1 MTFPTAR
8 VPTAARIAPW
18 LATLLALVA
27 LSGCQALGATTERSE
42 AEAMTIRY
50 HSGPGL
56 VNHLE
61 LADALGYYDGTGI
74 ELDNLGPVAGGPEL
88 LRSVATNQTDVA
100 VGPFHGATARVVSTG
115 VSLKA
120 VAATYGSTDRGRRGM
135 EVTVLEDSDIRSAKD
150 LIGRSVAVNTLG
162 ANAEA
167 VLDTWFAREGLSQE
181 QIDEVTLVPLP
192 GINTEAAL
200 RSGKVD
206 AALLY
211 GASKDF
217 ALKQGGLR
225 TLVADIEMLGDYNG
239 GSYTLRTSFMDAH
252 PELTRTLV
260 EGLTRAIRFEQTHDV
275 AEVQEALSAWL
286 EAQGRADEIETLEQW
301 RGNGVATPGGVLSEN
316 DFDLWIDWLAAERQI
331 DVDNIEI
338 SQLFTNEFNPYAKQR
353 K

>member
-1 MTFPTAR
+1 MTFLTVR
-8 VPTAARIAPW
+8 VPTPARIAPW
-18 LATLLALVA
+18 LATLLTLVV
-27 LSGCQALGATTERSE
+27 LSGCQALGATTERSD
-42 AEAMTIRY
+42 AEARTIRY

-74 ELDNLGPVAGGPEL
+74 ELENLGPVAGGPEL

-120 VAATYGSTDRGRRGM
+120 VAATYGSTGPGRRGM
-135 EVTVLEDSDIRSAKD
+135 EVMVPDDSTVRTAED
-150 LIGRSVAVNTLG
+150 LVGGTVAVNTLG

-167 VLDTWFAREGLSQE
+167 VLDTWFAREGLSPAE
-181 QIDEVTLVPLP
+181 IDEVTLVPLP

-206 AALLY
+206 AALFN
-211 GASKDF
+211 GAPKDF

-225 TLVADIEMLGDYNG
+225 TLVADVDMLGDYNG
-239 GSYTLRTSFMDAH
+239 GSYTLRTSFIDAH

-260 EGLTRAIRFEQTHDV
+260 EGLTKAIRFEQTHDV
-275 AEVQEALSAWL
+275 AEVRKPLTAWL
-286 EAQGRADEIETLEQW
+286 QSHGRGDEVETLEQW

-338 SQLFTNEFNPYAKQR
+338 SHLFTNEFNPYAKQR
-353 K
+353 N